1 MAKSAVGSAPKAK
14 AKANKPSTN
23 SAAAATPLDKFR
35 WWGVYL
41 VFAAAVFAYYYFAD
55 IAMAWRLLALTA
67 VGLAC
72 VAAVYTTARGVNL
85 RRLAHDARLELA
97 KVVWPGRQEVM
108 QATAIILLVVFLL
121 VLILWGVDSVFAWMV
136 SRIL

>member
-1 MAKSAVGSAPKAK
+1 MAKSAAGSAPKAK
-14 AKANKPSTN
+14 AKVSKPSSN
-23 SAAAATPLDKFR
+23 ATSSVAQLDKLR

-41 VFAAAVFAYYYFAD
+41 VFAAAVFAYYYFGD
-55 IAMAWRLLALTA
+55 IAAAWRLLALTV

-72 VAAVYTTARGVNL
+72 VAAVYTTTRGVNL

-108 QATAIILLVVFLL
+108 QATGIILLVVFLL
-121 VLILWGVDSVFAWMV
+121 VLILWGIDSLFSWMV
-136 SRIL
+136 SQIL